1 LANATPGVAEIVVS
15 SAARADLAEIDA
27 YSARHFGEEAADA
40 YLRGFNEA
48 FDQLRQYPLA
58 GKAREELGQDIRCLT
73 HCRHR
78 IFHVVKDDIVLIVR
92 IVHHAQNAR
101 RVHLDRN

>member
-1 LANATPGVAEIVVS
+1 VAKIVVS

-27 YSARHFGEEAADA
+27 YSVRHFGEDAADA
-40 YLRGFNEA
+40 YLRGFNAA
-48 FDQLRQYPLA
+48 FEQLRQYPLA
-58 GKAREELGQDIRCLT
+58 GVAQEELGPGIRCLT
-73 HCRHR
+73 HRRHR
-78 IFHVVKDDIVLIVR
+78 IFHVVKDEIVLIVR